1 MLPPVIKFI
10 RVRSRSQNGCFTAFL
25 FWPHFIICMA
35 WSRTIKEKGVGKM
48 SDYILEMNHIVKE
61 FSGVRALDDV
71 NLKVRRGE
79 IHALCGENGAGK
91 STLMNVL
98 SGVWPHGTY
107 SGDVVYKGE
116 TCKFHNLRD
125 SEAKG
130 IVIIHQ
136 ELALSPLLSV
146 AENVFLGNEQL
157 SMRGV
162 IDWTKTRQR
171 AQEMLARVGLEHE
184 NVNVPV
190 NSLGVGKQQLIE
202 IAKAMAKK
210 VELLILDEPT
220 AALND
225 EESKKLLDI
234 MLELKKQ
241 GITCIIISHKLNE
254 IEYVSDAVT
263 IIRDGKTIETLIKG
277 KDDMSEDRVIKGM
290 VGREMTSRYPAREGI
305 KLGDT
310 IFEVK
315 NWNVYHPD
323 DPERQILKD
332 INISVKAGEVVG
344 LAGLMGAGRTEFA
357 MSVFGHSYGQ
367 KISGTVKI
375 NGREVEM
382 KTVKQAINNKLA
394 YVSEDRKVYG
404 LNLIAEIK
412 ENMTIA
418 ARPKFFS
425 KHGVINGNDEIVA
438 AEEYK
443 KRINVKATSIEQ
455 VVGSLSGGNQQKVVL
470 AKWML
475 TQPDVLILDE
485 PTRGIDVGA
494 KYEIYCV
501 INDLAKAGKAVI
513 VISSEMPEIIGT
525 CDRTYVLNEGQIAG
539 ELDHNEMTQEKI
551 MQCIMAH
558 NRKGDGNE

>member
-1 MLPPVIKFI
+1 
-10 RVRSRSQNGCFTAFL
+10 
-25 FWPHFIICMA
+25 
-35 WSRTIKEKGVGKM
+35 M
-48 SDYILEMNHIVKE
+48 SDYILEMNHITKE
-61 FSGVRALDDV
+61 FSGVKALDDV
-71 NLKVRRGE
+71 NLKVKRGE

-98 SGVWPHGTY
+98 SGVYPHGTY
-107 SGDVVYKGE
+107 SGDIVYKGE
-116 TCKFHNLRD
+116 TCNFHNLRD

-136 ELALSPLLSV
+136 ELALSPNLSV
-146 AENVFLGNEQL
+146 AENVFLGNEQT
-157 SMRGV
+157 SAKGV
-162 IDWTKTRQR
+162 IDWTKTRR
-171 AQEMLARVGLEHE
+171 KAQEMLEKVGLEHE
-184 NVNVPV
+184 DVNVQV
-190 NSLGVGKQQLIE
+190 SSLGVGKQQLIE

-225 EESKKLLDI
+225 EESRKLLDI

-241 GITCIIISHKLNE
+241 GVTCIIISHKLNE
-254 IEYVSDAVT
+254 IEYVCDAVT
-263 IIRDGKTIETLIKG
+263 VIRDGKSIETIIKG
-277 KDDMSEDRVIKGM
+277 VDEFTEDRIIKGM
-290 VGREMTSRYPAREGI
+290 VGRELTNRYPAREGVTI
-305 KLGDT
+305 GDT
-310 IFEVK
+310 IFEVD
-315 NWNVYHPD
+315 NWNVFHPD
-323 DPERQILKD
+323 DGNRQMLKN
-332 INISVKAGEVVG
+332 INIKVRAGEVVG

-357 MSVFGHSYGQ
+357 MSLFGRSYGQ

-375 NGREVEM
+375 NGKEVQIR
-382 KTVKQAINNKLA
+382 TVKDAIENKLA
-394 YVSEDRKVYG
+394 YVSEDRKTYG
-404 LNLIAEIK
+404 LILINDIK
-412 ENMTIA
+412 ENMALA

-443 KRINVKATSIEQ
+443 KRINVKANSIEQ

-525 CDRTYVLNEGQIAG
+525 CDRVYVINEGEIAG
-539 ELDHNEMTQEKI
+539 ELSREEVTQEKI

-558 NRKGDGNE
+558 NRKDDGNE

>member
-1 MLPPVIKFI
+1 
-10 RVRSRSQNGCFTAFL
+10 
-25 FWPHFIICMA
+25 
-35 WSRTIKEKGVGKM
+35 M
-48 SDYILEMNHIVKE
+48 SDYILEMNHITKE
-61 FSGVRALDDV
+61 FSGVKALDDV

-98 SGVWPHGTY
+98 SGVYPHGTY
-107 SGDVVYKGE
+107 SGDIVYKGE
-116 TCKFHNLRD
+116 ICNFHNLRN
-125 SEAKG
+125 SEEKG

-136 ELALSPLLSV
+136 ELALSPNLSV
-146 AENVFLGNEQL
+146 AENVFLGNEQT
-157 SMRGV
+157 SAKGI
-162 IDWTKTRQR
+162 IDWTKTRKR
-171 AQEMLARVGLEHE
+171 AQEMLEKVGLEHE
-184 NVNVPV
+184 DVNVQV
-190 NSLGVGKQQLIE
+190 STLGVGKQQLIE

-225 EESKKLLDI
+225 EESLKLLDI

-241 GITCIIISHKLNE
+241 GVTCIIISHKLNE

-263 IIRDGKTIETLIKG
+263 IIRDGKSIETLVKG
-277 KDDMSEDRVIKGM
+277 VDEISEDRVIKAM
-290 VGREMTSRYPAREGI
+290 VGRELTNRYPVREGVTI
-305 KLGDT
+305 GDT

-315 NWNVYHPD
+315 DWNVFHPD
-323 DPERQILKD
+323 DGNRQMLKNV
-332 INISVKAGEVVG
+332 NISVKAGEVVG

-357 MSVFGHSYGQ
+357 MSLFGQSYGQ

-375 NGREVEM
+375 NGKEVQL
-382 KTVKQAINNKLA
+382 KTVQDAIESKLA
-394 YVSEDRKVYG
+394 YVSEDRKTYG
-404 LNLIAEIK
+404 LVLINDIK
-412 ENMTIA
+412 ENMALA

-425 KHGVINGNDEIVA
+425 KHGVINGNDEILA

-443 KRINVKATSIEQ
+443 KRINVKANSIEQ

-525 CDRTYVLNEGQIAG
+525 CDRVYVLNEGEIAG
-539 ELDHNEMTQEKI
+539 ELTKEEVTQEKI

-558 NRKGDGNE
+558 NRRKDDGKNE

>member
-1 MLPPVIKFI
+1 
-10 RVRSRSQNGCFTAFL
+10 
-25 FWPHFIICMA
+25 
-35 WSRTIKEKGVGKM
+35 M
-48 SDYILEMNHIVKE
+48 SDYILEMDHITKE
-61 FSGVRALDDV
+61 FSGVKALDDV
-71 NLKVRRGE
+71 NLKVKRGE
-79 IHALCGENGAGK
+79 VHALCGENGAGK

-98 SGVWPHGTY
+98 SGVYPFGTY
-107 SGDVVYKGE
+107 SGDVRYKGE
-116 TCKFHNLRD
+116 TCKFHNLKD

-157 SMRGV
+157 SAKGV

-171 AQEMLARVGLEHE
+171 AQEMLAKVGLEHE
-184 NVNVPV
+184 DVNVPV

-225 EESKKLLDI
+225 EESKGLLDI

-254 IEYVSDAVT
+254 IEYVSDSVT
-263 IIRDGKTIETLIKG
+263 IIRDGKTIETLVKG
-277 KDDMSEDRVIKGM
+277 VDEFTEDRVIKAM
-290 VGREMTSRYPAREGI
+290 VGREMTNRYPAREGVKI
-305 KLGDT
+305 GDT

-315 NWNVYHPD
+315 DWNVYHPD
-323 DPERQILKD
+323 DANRQILKN

-375 NGREVEM
+375 NGKEVDT
-382 KTVKQAINNKLA
+382 KTVKEAIDNKLA
-394 YVSEDRKVYG
+394 YVSEDRKTYG
-404 LNLIAEIK
+404 LNLIGDIK

-438 AEEYK
+438 AEDYR
-443 KRINVKATSIEQ
+443 KRINVKANSIEQ

-525 CDRTYVLNEGQIAG
+525 CDRTYVINEGEIAG
-539 ELDHNEMTQEKI
+539 ELTKEELTQERI

>member
-1 MLPPVIKFI
+1 
-10 RVRSRSQNGCFTAFL
+10 
-25 FWPHFIICMA
+25 
-35 WSRTIKEKGVGKM
+35 M
-48 SDYILEMNHIVKE
+48 SDYILEMKHIVKE

-71 NLKVRRGE
+71 NLQVKRGE

-98 SGVWPHGTY
+98 SGVYPYGTY
-107 SGDVVYKGE
+107 SGKVMYKGE
-116 TCKFHNLRD
+116 ENKVHNLRD

-157 SMRGV
+157 VCKGV

-171 AQEMLARVGLEHE
+171 AAEMLAKVGLEHE

-190 NSLGVGKQQLIE
+190 SSLGVGKQQLIE

-234 MLELKKQ
+234 MLELKNH

-254 IEYVSDAVT
+254 ISYVADAVT
-263 IIRDGKTIETLIKG
+263 VIRDGKTIETLYKG
-277 KDDMSEDRVIKGM
+277 VDDFSEERVIKAM
-290 VGREMTSRYPAREGI
+290 VGRELTNRYPVRDDVEIG
-305 KLGDT
+305 KT

-323 DPERQILKD
+323 DAERQILKD
-332 INISVKAGEVVG
+332 INIEVKAGEVVG

-357 MSVFGHSYGQ
+357 MSVFGRSYGQ
-367 KISGTVKI
+367 KISGTIKI
-375 NGREVEM
+375 NGQKVEI
-382 KTVKQAINNKLA
+382 KSVKDAINNKLA

-404 LNLIAEIK
+404 LNLIGEIK

-425 KHGVINGNDEIVA
+425 RRGVINGNDEIVA

-443 KRINVKATSIEQ
+443 KRINVKANSINQ

-501 INDLAKAGKAVI
+501 INELAKAGKAVI

-525 CDRTYVLNEGQIAG
+525 CDRIYVINEGEIAG
-539 ELDHNEMTQEKI
+539 ELTSAEVSQEKI
-551 MQCIMAH
+551 MQNIMAH